1 MRKLKSDADGGG
13 SDHISGVDDEMDD
26 KDREKETTV
35 IWSAVNKGMIFW
47 MITSM
52 VTQ

>member
-26 KDREKETTV
+26 KDREKGNDSDLVSSE
-35 IWSAVNKGMIFW
+35 
-47 MITSM
+47 
-52 VTQ
+52 